1 MLEWVKNMYNQEN
14 VRSKITKEKILKAL
28 LYLLKHKK
36 FNEIYVKDICKVAC
50 INRSS
55 FYEHYRDI
63 NDLMNQVEEKFS
75 QDMRAFFPPS
85 DPFFKSDCFVKMFT
99 FIKDNKEFYTA
110 YLNNNENSLMGQKD
124 FLNYLSKLNNG
135 LLGAQ
140 FGKDKMI
147 YHMAFF
153 SSGLQS
159 LCKVW
164 LNTGL
169 KESPEEM
176 ANIIME
182 EYSNRK

>member
-1 MLEWVKNMYNQEN
+1 MYNREN
-14 VRSKITKEKILKAL
+14 IRSKVTKEKIFKAL

-36 FNEIYVKDICKVAC
+36 FSEIYVKDICKVAC

-55 FYEHYRDI
+55 FYEHYADI
-63 NDLMNQVEEKFS
+63 NDLMNQIEESFS
-75 QDMRAFFPPS
+75 QKMRGFFPLS
-85 DPFFKSDCFVKMFT
+85 DPFFKNDCYVKMFA
-99 FIKDNKEFYTA
+99 FVKENKEFYTA
-110 YLNNNENSLMGQKD
+110 YLNNNENPIMGQKD
-124 FLNYLSKLNNG
+124 FLNFLSKLNNG
-135 LLGAQ
+135 IPKTQ
-140 FGKDKMI
+140 FSNERII

-153 SSGLQS
+153 SAGLQS

-176 ANIIME
+176 ASIIME